1 MIYIIAALDQNR
13 VIGYKGKLPWH
24 IANDLKHFKHL
35 TLNQTLIMGRK
46 TYLSLNKSLKDREV
60 FVLSHDPH
68 FRAMDIQVFSSL
80 EKAIKAANRKDIFI
94 AGGAEVYKEALP
106 LADKLYLTEIDAAF
120 KGDTYFPEF
129 NKEDYEMR
137 ETESFNEPY
146 HYRFVTY
153 VRRKI

>member
-13 VIGYKGKLPWH
+13 VIGYKGKLPWL
-24 IANDLKHFKHL
+24 IENDLKHFKNL

-46 TYLSLNKSLKDREV
+46 TYLSLNKSLKDREI

-68 FRAMDIQVFSSL
+68 FRPKDIQVFSSL
-80 EKAIKAANRKDIFI
+80 EKAITAANRKDIFI
-94 AGGAEVYKEALP
+94 AGGAEVYKQALP
-106 LADKLYLTEIDAAF
+106 LADKLYLTEIDVAF

-153 VRRKI
+153 IRRKI